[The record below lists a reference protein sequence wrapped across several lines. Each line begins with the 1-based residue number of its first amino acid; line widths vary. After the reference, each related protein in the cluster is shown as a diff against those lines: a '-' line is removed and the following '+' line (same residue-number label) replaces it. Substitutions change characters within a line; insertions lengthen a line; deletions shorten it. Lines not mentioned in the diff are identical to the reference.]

1 MKKRILAVMLTICLL
16 FCSAA
21 MPVGAET
28 ENEGESVSVIVGMVN
43 FEKYAVGDRVAIPV
57 YLSEVKYGYYTVGFQ
72 VLYDYAELEFIGCDN
87 ATWLVGDYP
96 YVSFLDIA
104 RGKKGGYSEPFS
116 HIIFKIKKPVTKPFI
131 VTLDTVL
138 VLTYCYENGN
148 DYLRAKDV
156 NVGNGGF
163 YNPFEFSFGNL
174 NTSALPVGSKIE
186 IPVYLSEWKYGY
198 SESTFSVKYD
208 KNILRYEGKR
218 GFGLNST
225 TDETTGEVHFKFD
238 AGAFCGGE
246 AKELG
251 YLCFSVIDQITDNSE
266 IELSVK
272 NLKIYTSDSSKTE
285 FEPDIIESPKY
296 VLSKSVKYGDV
307 DGDGVV
313 TVKDALMTLQA
324 YVKTL
329 ELTDSQKIAADVDGE
344 SGVSIKDALFILQY
358 FVGIVTKFPVE
369 M

>member
-16 FCSAA
+16 ICSMAVRVSA
-21 MPVGAET
+21 QT

-43 FEKYAVGDRVAIPV
+43 FEDLTAGDRVDIPI
-57 YLSEVKYGYYTVGFQ
+57 YLSEVKYGYAAVEFD
-72 VLYDYAELEFIGCDN
+72 LIFDSADLEFKECTYVYDN
-87 ATWLVGDYP
+87 GRYHLTYTNTN
-96 YVSFLDIA
+96 
-104 RGKKGGYSEPFS
+104 KNQKGGYD
-116 HIIFKIKKPVTKPFI
+116 KPFAVATFELKKALAKPSV
-131 VTLDTVL
+131 VTVDNAHIQI
-138 VLTYCYENGN
+138 YEDASSHNFESPKSIG
-148 DYLRAKDV
+148 
-156 NVGNGGF
+156 VGNGGF
-163 YNPFEFSFGNL
+163 YNPFEFSFGNV

-251 YLCFSVIDQITDNSE
+251 YLCFSVINQITDNSE

-285 FEPDIIESPKY
+285 FEPDIIEAPKY
-296 VLSKSVKYGDV
+296 VLPKSVKYGDV

-329 ELTDSQKIAADVDGE
+329 ELNDSQKIAADVDGE
-344 SGVSIKDALFILQY
+344 SGVSIKDALLILQY
-358 FVGIVTKFPVE
+358 FVGSVTKFPVE